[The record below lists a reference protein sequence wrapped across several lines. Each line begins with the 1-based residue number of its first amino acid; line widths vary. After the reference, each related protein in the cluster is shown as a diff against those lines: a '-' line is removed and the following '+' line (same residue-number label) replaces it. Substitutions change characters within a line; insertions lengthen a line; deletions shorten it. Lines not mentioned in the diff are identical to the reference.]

1 MYVATQTASASA
13 AEQTPK
19 SHQDNV
25 QAIVYCRLSQASAN
39 PMMRT
44 GIPCSGSDLR
54 NSAQICIDD
63 WGSATSYPDEVIDFH
78 PARSLSV
85 TSSFAL
91 HGQSMDVVVVF
102 IAPGLT
108 ARRR

>member
-1 MYVATQTASASA
+1 MYVATQTSSANA

-39 PMMRT
+39 PVMRT

-54 NSAQICIDD
+54 NLAQICI
-63 WGSATSYPDEVIDFH
+63 GVRRLRTLMKVLICIL
-78 PARSLSV
+78 PAVCR
-85 TSSFAL
+85 
-91 HGQSMDVVVVF
+91 
-102 IAPGLT
+102 
-108 ARRR
+108 